1 MVVQSLIAKE
11 VLKKGLKSS
20 REFSVSQLGYDFI
33 GLFIRLAFFLLMG
46 VLVQSYMTASIVGG
60 NWLNSVAG
68 FFNIKFPSTLP
79 EWVVKLFTTGYKGI
93 AFWQILQI
101 SAIVLVLIEYTQ
113 YDRMLKEKGQKPN
126 VTTQGVFLMLGL
138 ALSLMVFPQTIQKIK
153 EMRIINK
160 WVIH

>member
-20 REFSVSQLGYDFI
+20 REFSVSTLGYDFI

-46 VLVQSYMTASIVGG
+46 VLVQSYFTASIVGG
-60 NWLNSVAG
+60 NWLSSAAG

-79 EWVVKLFTTGYKGI
+79 EWVVKLFTTGYHGI

-101 SAIVLVLIEYTQ
+101 SAILLVLIEYTQ
-113 YDRMLKEKGQKPN
+113 YDRMLKESGQKPN
-126 VTTQGVFLMLGL
+126 VTTTAVFLMLGL
-138 ALSLMVFPQTIQKIK
+138 ALSLLVFPSTIQKIK
-153 EMRIINK
+153 EMRIINGS
-160 WVIH
+160 

>member
-79 EWVVKLFTTGYKGI
+79 EWVVKLFTTGYNGV

-101 SAIVLVLIEYTQ
+101 SAILLVLIEYTQ
-113 YDRMLKEKGQKPN
+113 YDRMLKEKNQKPN

-138 ALSLMVFPQTIQKIK
+138 ALSLLVFPQTIQKIK

-160 WVIH
+160 

>member
-11 VLKKGLKSS
+11 VIKKGLKSS
-20 REFSVSQLGYDFI
+20 REFSVSQLGYDFV

-46 VLVQSYMTASIVGG
+46 VLVQSYMTATIAGG

-79 EWVVKLFTTGYKGI
+79 EWVVKLFTTGYNGI

-113 YDRMLKEKGQKPN
+113 YDRMLKEQNQKPN
-126 VTTQGVFLMLGL
+126 VTTTAVFLMLGL
-138 ALSLMVFPQTIQKIK
+138 GLSLLVFPSTIQKIK
-153 EMRIINK
+153 EMRIING
-160 WVIH
+160 

>member
-79 EWVVKLFTTGYKGI
+79 EWVVKLFTTGYNGI

-101 SAIVLVLIEYTQ
+101 SAILLVLIEYTQ

-160 WVIH
+160 

>member
-46 VLVQSYMTASIVGG
+46 VLVQSYFTASIVGG

-79 EWVVKLFTTGYKGI
+79 EWVVKLFTTGYNGI

-101 SAIVLVLIEYTQ
+101 SAILLVLIEYTQ
-113 YDRMLKEKGQKPN
+113 YDRMLKEQGQKAN

-138 ALSLMVFPQTIQKIK
+138 ALSLLVFPQTIQKIK

-160 WVIH
+160 

>member
-46 VLVQSYMTASIVGG
+46 VFVQSFFTASIVGG

-79 EWVVKLFTTGYKGI
+79 EWVVKLFTTGYNGI

-101 SAIVLVLIEYTQ
+101 SAILLVLIEYTQ
-113 YDRMLKEKGQKPN
+113 YDRMLKEKNQKPN

-138 ALSLMVFPQTIQKIK
+138 ALSLLVFPQTIQKIK

-160 WVIH
+160 

>member
-68 FFNIKFPSTLP
+68 FFNIKFPATLP
-79 EWVVKLFTTGYKGI
+79 EWVVKLFTVGYNGI
-93 AFWQILQI
+93 AFWQIVQI
-101 SAIVLVLIEYTQ
+101 SAIILVLIEYTQ

-126 VTTQGVFLMLGL
+126 VTTQSVFLMLGL
-138 ALSLMVFPQTIQKIK
+138 ALSLLVFPQTIQKIK

-160 WVIH
+160 

>member
-1 MVVQSLIAKE
+1 MVVQSLLAKE
-11 VLKKGLKSS
+11 VIKKGLKTS
-20 REFSVSQLGYDFI
+20 REFSVSQLGYDFV

-46 VLVQSYMTASIVGG
+46 VLIQSYMSATIVGG

-79 EWVVKLFTTGYKGI
+79 EWTIKLFTTGYNGI

-113 YDRMLKEKGQKPN
+113 YDRMLKLKNEKMN
-126 VTTQGVFLMLGL
+126 VTTTAVFLMIGL
-138 ALSLMVFPQTIQKIK
+138 ALSLMVFPQTIQKLK
-153 EMRIINK
+153 ERRILNE
-160 WVIH
+160 

>member
-79 EWVVKLFTTGYKGI
+79 EWVVKLFTTGYNGV

-101 SAIVLVLIEYTQ
+101 SAIILVLIEYTQ
-113 YDRMLKEKGQKPN
+113 YDRMLKEKGQRPN

-138 ALSLMVFPQTIQKIK
+138 ALSLLVFPQTIQKIK

-160 WVIH
+160 

>member
-20 REFSVSQLGYDFI
+20 REFSVSTLGYDFI

-68 FFNIKFPSTLP
+68 FFNIKFPATLP
-79 EWVVKLFTTGYKGI
+79 EWVVKLFTVGYNGI
-93 AFWQILQI
+93 AFWQIVQI
-101 SAIVLVLIEYTQ
+101 SAIILVLIEYTQ

-160 WVIH
+160 

>member
-11 VLKKGLKSS
+11 VIKKGLKSS
-20 REFSVSQLGYDFI
+20 REFSVSQLGYDFV

-46 VLVQSYMTASIVGG
+46 VLVQSYFTATIAGG

-68 FFNIKFPSTLP
+68 FFNIKFPATLP
-79 EWVVKLFTTGYKGI
+79 EWVVKLFTTGYNGI

-113 YDRMLKEKGQKPN
+113 YDRMLKEQNQKPN
-126 VTTQGVFLMLGL
+126 VTTTAVFLMLGL
-138 ALSLMVFPQTIQKIK
+138 GLSLMVFPQTIQKLK
-153 EMRIINK
+153 ERSILNQ
-160 WVIH
+160 

>member
-160 WVIH
+160 

>member
-79 EWVVKLFTTGYKGI
+79 EWVVKLFTSGYNGI

-101 SAIVLVLIEYTQ
+101 SAILLVLIEYTQ
-113 YDRMLKEKGQKPN
+113 YDRMLKEKNQKPN

-138 ALSLMVFPQTIQKIK
+138 MLSLMVFPQTIQKIK

-160 WVIH
+160 

>member
-68 FFNIKFPSTLP
+68 FFNIKFPATLP
-79 EWVVKLFTTGYKGI
+79 EWVVKLFTVGYNGI
-93 AFWQILQI
+93 AFWQIVQI
-101 SAIVLVLIEYTQ
+101 SAIILVLIEYTQ

-160 WVIH
+160 

>member
-68 FFNIKFPSTLP
+68 FFNIKFPATLP
-79 EWVVKLFTTGYKGI
+79 EWVVKLFTTGYNGI

-160 WVIH
+160 

>member
-20 REFSVSQLGYDFI
+20 REFSVSTLGYDFI

-68 FFNIKFPSTLP
+68 FFNIKFPATLP
-79 EWVVKLFTTGYKGI
+79 EWVVKLFTVGYNGI
-93 AFWQILQI
+93 AFWQIVQI
-101 SAIVLVLIEYTQ
+101 SAIILVLIEYTQ

-153 EMRIINK
+153 EMRILQQ
-160 WVIH
+160 

>member
-79 EWVVKLFTTGYKGI
+79 EWVVKLFTTGYNGI

-160 WVIH
+160 

>member
-79 EWVVKLFTTGYKGI
+79 QWVVKLFTTGYNGV

-101 SAIVLVLIEYTQ
+101 SAILLVLIEYTQ
-113 YDRMLKEKGQKPN
+113 YDRMLKEKNQKPN

-138 ALSLMVFPQTIQKIK
+138 ALSLLVFPQTIQKIK

-160 WVIH
+160 